1 MSEVRCCHW
10 RGEERS
16 ADALQWAELAR
27 FQAPEPPPPPPGYL
41 PFQVVVPKAD
51 AVLARAPKYSGV
63 FDGARRALELQ
74 AVRCT

>member
-1 MSEVRCCHW
+1 M
-10 RGEERS
+10 
-16 ADALQWAELAR
+16 R
-27 FQAPEPPPPPPGYL
+27 FSGLSWPASKLPSPPPPPPGYL